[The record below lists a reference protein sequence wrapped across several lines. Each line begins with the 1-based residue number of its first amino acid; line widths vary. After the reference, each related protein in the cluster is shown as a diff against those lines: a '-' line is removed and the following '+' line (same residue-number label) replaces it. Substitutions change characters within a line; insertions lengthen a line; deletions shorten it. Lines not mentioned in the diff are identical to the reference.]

1 MKYKRIN
8 IRVPFIGE
16 VSLES
21 TPDIVIKACAL
32 DISMNG
38 IGIHKFSNDPE
49 NKEYKI
55 AVTAVGYG
63 KIYFSGTLAHTYKE
77 TAGFMI
83 TNIDPANL
91 KILKRIIADFQTTE
105 AFIHHIDKHD
115 IIGDWFVDSEGKEI
129 DLTFEMSP

>member
-1 MKYKRIN
+1 MRYKRIN

-32 DISMNG
+32 DLSMNG
-38 IGIHKFSNDPE
+38 IGIHNFSDDPE

-55 AVTAVGYG
+55 AVTAIDYG
-63 KIYFSGTLAHTYKE
+63 NIYFWGTLAHTYKE

-83 TNIDPANL
+83 TDIDPANL
-91 KILKRIIADFQTTE
+91 RILNRIIADFQATE

-115 IIGDWFVDSEGKEI
+115 IIEDWFADSEGKRI
-129 DLTFEMSP
+129 DLTFELSP